1 MLTPF
6 HTLKTEP
13 THVWPPS
20 LTAQN
25 RTATVNSSKGFF
37 RVGSNHICS
46 LKGYNPYQFSAP
58 RGV

>member
-1 MLTPF
+1 MYIRRTVISNMLTPF

-25 RTATVNSSKGFF
+25 RTATVNKLSKGFSEWE
-37 RVGSNHICS
+37 VTI
-46 LKGYNPYQFSAP
+46 YAP
-58 RGV
+58 